1 MNSRVCVFHIA
12 IEISYLSDTSDRPAN
27 ANHGRMSRLESSYL
41 VGGDIS
47 ELQHYPTLC
56 PISGKECIEARLCCS
71 PCWVD
76 EADTESMYLAT
87 AWTES
92 WTM

>member
-47 ELQHYPTLC
+47 EVQHYPKPYVQYPAKSVLKHDFVVVPAGWMRRTL
-56 PISGKECIEARLCCS
+56 KACI
-71 PCWVD
+71 
-76 EADTESMYLAT
+76 
-87 AWTES
+87 
-92 WTM
+92 